1 MRAIFDGKVKWSQ
14 DGFFA
19 SLRMTIFVINDRA
32 PKVEGMEDQA
42 IVVLVTAPDLE
53 TGREIGRILV
63 EKKLAACV
71 NILSPVNSLFTWE
84 GKLNDEQE
92 GLLIIKSRLSIF
104 QDRLLP
110 AIIELHPYQVPE
122 VLALPVL
129 AGNPAYLDWI
139 SESTA
144 GEP

>member
-1 MRAIFDGKVKWSQ
+1 
-14 DGFFA
+14 
-19 SLRMTIFVINDRA
+19 
-32 PKVEGMEDQA
+32 MEDQA